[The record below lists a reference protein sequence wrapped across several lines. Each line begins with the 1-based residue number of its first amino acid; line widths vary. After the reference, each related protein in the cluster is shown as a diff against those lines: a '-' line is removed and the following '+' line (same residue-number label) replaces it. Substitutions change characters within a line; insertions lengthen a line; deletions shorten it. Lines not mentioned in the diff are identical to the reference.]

1 MTITVQLKLMPDAA
15 SDAALEATLRR
26 CNEAANWLSERAWGN
41 RKFGQF
47 ALQTAFYKD
56 LRAMFGV
63 GAQAACLICAK
74 VADAYKLDTETQRTF
89 RPLGSVAY
97 DIRNLKILIDKK
109 IASIGTLDSRAKVP
123 FICGEYQAE
132 LLRRGLIKQSDLVR
146 RRDGQW
152 FLHVAITL
160 PDTEE
165 LKATDVIGVDLGI
178 AVIAA
183 DSDGNKYSGSK
194 LNKIRHRNKS
204 LRRKLQ
210 HKGTKSARRLLK
222 KRSAKESRFARDTNH
237 IISKNLV
244 SLAKRTNRAI
254 ALEDLKDIGRRI
266 RVRKSQRYGLNSW
279 AFFQLGQFIKYK
291 AAMAGVPVVFID
303 PAYTSQRCNN
313 CGHIARANRKTRAE
327 FLCVK
332 CGHTSHADTNGS
344 LNIRALGLDAM
355 RTGAFI
361 RPNAEAT
368 AYAK

>member
-1 MTITVQLKLMPDAA
+1 MTVAVQLKLMPDAEQSA
-15 SDAALEATLRR
+15 SLEATLRA
-26 CNEAANWLSERAWGN
+26 CNTAADWLSERAWGN

-47 ALQTAFYKD
+47 ALQSAFYKD
-56 LRAMFGV
+56 MRAMFNI

-74 VADAYKLDTETQRTF
+74 VADAYKLDMKTQRTF
-89 RPLGSVAY
+89 RPLGSIAY
-97 DIRNLKILIDKK
+97 DIRNLKIHVEKK
-109 IASIGTLDSRAKVP
+109 VASIWVMDGRAKVP
-123 FICGEYQAE
+123 FLCGDYQLE
-132 LLRRGLIKQSDLVR
+132 LLRAGLIKQSDLVR

-152 FLHVAITL
+152 FLMVSVTL

-165 LKATDVIGVDLGI
+165 LKASDVLGVDLGI

-204 LRRKLQ
+204 LRKKLQ
-210 HKGTKSARRLLK
+210 RKGTKSAKRLLK
-222 KRSAKESRFARDTNH
+222 KRSAKESRFARDCNH
-237 IISKNLV
+237 VISKNLV

-266 RVRKSQRYGLNSW
+266 RVRKSQRYGLHSW
-279 AFFQLGQFIKYK
+279 AFHQLGEFIKYK
-291 AAMAGVPVVFID
+291 AAIAGVPVIFVD
-303 PAYTSQRCNN
+303 PAYTSQRCNH
-313 CGHIARANRKTRAE
+313 CGHIAKANRKTRSE

-344 LNIRALGLDAM
+344 QNIQALGLDFL

-361 RPNAEAT
+361 RPHAEAT